1 MDGFK
6 HFTTMVNRVAARI
19 PAPPAG
25 QHNVYVAL
33 LEGVSG
39 PGSYGVYV
47 GMTGLDPQKRFA
59 NHKAGHK
66 ASRCVRDFGTAVL
79 PAALHL
85 RGIPYEDAKR
95 IEAELHQEL
104 VRAGMTALGGH

>member
-1 MDGFK
+1 MSPYAN
-6 HFTTMVNRVAARI
+6 FTTIVNRVAAQFVS
-19 PAPPAG
+19 PPVG
-25 QHNVYVAL
+25 HHNVYVAL

-47 GMTGLDPQKRFA
+47 GMTGLDPDERFA

-66 ASRCVRDFGTAVL
+66 ASRWVRDFGTAVL